1 MYLRH
6 DDKDDRDDR
15 SEAKGCGER
24 LRESALPNA
33 RRLFFLALV
42 KVVQREDALL
52 RWLGLLRR
60 CLGRGPERHAEIERA
75 SERADWTCCFTSHA
89 RQAVF
94 RCSQRLSARPSP
106 VLNVRDEASG
116 EKKVFKD
123 PNQNERTSG
132 CLLESGFVRTTH
144 AGYRDRHG

>member
-15 SEAKGCGER
+15 SEAARGCGER

-60 CLGRGPERHAEIERA
+60 CLGRGPERHEIERA
-75 SERADWTCCFTSHA
+75 SERASGLDLLFHVPRSA
-89 RQAVF
+89 GGVPVF
-94 RCSQRLSARPSP
+94 SETFSASVPG
-106 VLNVRDEASG
+106 A
-116 EKKVFKD
+116 
-123 PNQNERTSG
+123 ER
-132 CLLESGFVRTTH
+132 
-144 AGYRDRHG
+144 A